1 MEWYREVQFVAAGI
15 MPVEW
20 AREYGT
26 TVNGMWVYDSYAPAH
41 WEKATIQQAHAEGR
55 RVQLAVPLIALTYH
69 IYEKEEHRYL
79 LDEVCRDI
87 DGNEAEVKWYY
98 WDSKPVYA
106 MCVYSRVF
114 LDYLLSDIKTAIEAG
129 ADSINV
135 DEIQTNIGLMSRDSK
150 DPGFCPRC
158 LEKFCAEL
166 DSDAPLR
173 RAAGI
178 ENVREFRRDDY
189 STLLRRLR
197 QEDALY
203 DLYVSVHNR
212 LAFRTAAEF
221 FSEIR
226 CAIAA
231 ADSEMAVTA
240 NLTGLG
246 TFLESNGQL
255 WGASWGELIDY
266 AMMENVY
273 VVDPTAFQSGPGH
286 QLLPRGKFT
295 SWYRLASALGGK
307 APAWLAPQIFVPRQ
321 LAGRKCVNYYL
332 LMFLESY
339 ANNGRWG
346 YYMYPGVDDKTRLE
360 ATVPELVKDYT
371 RFILEHRQY
380 YEGGTTE
387 NTIAILYAD
396 SAVLANPKGHHKYIA
411 LAQALAESGFQY
423 DVLYAGDDNFIPG
436 DIAPET
442 LARYR
447 AVLLPEAGTLTAS
460 QAAALKAYAKHG
472 GRVIVYS
479 ASRLGRSAGITTVRG
494 NRLLDFWT
502 HYRPRDR
509 ERIVAPLLDAVEGRI
524 EASDPFVNVV
534 RYRKGDEH
542 VCHVLNY
549 DYREADDTIA
559 PKTNVEIAVA
569 WPSEALPS
577 VRWLTLGGEERLT
590 AQLNGGRLSFS
601 LPKLDPYGLA
611 ILKE

>member
-1 MEWYREVQFVAAGI
+1 MEWYRAVQFIAAGI

-26 TVNGMWVYDSYAPAH
+26 TVNGMWDYNRAH
-41 WEKATIQQAHAEGR
+41 WEKAAVQQAHVEGR
-55 RVQLAVPLIALTYH
+55 RVQVAVPLIALTH
-69 IYEKEEHRYL
+69 QVYEKEENRHL
-79 LDEVCRDI
+79 MGEICRDI
-87 DGNEAEVKWYY
+87 DGNQAEVKWYY

-114 LDYLLSDIKTAIEAG
+114 IDYLLADIRTAIESG

-158 LEKFCAEL
+158 LEKFCAQL
-166 DSDAPLR
+166 DRDAPLR

-178 ENVREFRRDDY
+178 ENVRELRKDAY
-189 STLLRRLR
+189 ATLLRRLR
-197 QEDALY
+197 EEEALY
-203 DLYVSVHNR
+203 QLYVSVQNR
-212 LAFRTAAEF
+212 LAFQAVADF
-221 FSEIR
+221 LSDIR
-226 CAIAA
+226 RDIVA

-246 TFLESNGQL
+246 TFLENNGQL

-266 AMMENVY
+266 TMMENVY

-307 APAWLAPQIFVPRQ
+307 APAWLAPQIYVPKQ
-321 LAGRKCVNYYL
+321 LAGRTCVNYYL
-332 LMFLESY
+332 LMFLEAY

-346 YYMYPGVDDKTRLE
+346 YYMYPGVDAKTRLE
-360 ATVPELVKDYT
+360 ATVPKLVKDYT
-371 RFILEHRQY
+371 RFILEHRRY
-380 YEGGTTE
+380 YEGCTTD
-387 NTIAILYAD
+387 NKLAILYAD

-411 LAQALAESGFQY
+411 LAQALAESGLQY
-423 DVLYAGDDNFIPG
+423 DVLYAGDDNFISG

-460 QAAALKAYAKHG
+460 QTATLKAYARQG

-479 ASRLGRSAGITTVRG
+479 ANPLGRAAGITTIRG
-494 NRLLDFWT
+494 NRALDFWT

-509 ERIVAPLLDAVEGRI
+509 ERLVAPLLDSMEARI

-534 RYRKGDEH
+534 RHRKGKEH
-542 VCHVLNY
+542 ICHVLNY
-549 DYREADDTIA
+549 DYRQADDTIA
-559 PKTNVEIAVA
+559 PKGNVEIAMA
-569 WPSEALPS
+569 WPGEAVPS
-577 VRWLTLGGEERLT
+577 VCWMTLEGRENL
-590 AQLNGGRLSFS
+590 AAHLDDGRLSFTI
-601 LPKLDPYGLA
+601 PKLDPYGLA
-611 ILKE
+611 VIKE

>member
-1 MEWYREVQFVAAGI
+1 
-15 MPVEW
+15 
-20 AREYGT
+20 
-26 TVNGMWVYDSYAPAH
+26 
-41 WEKATIQQAHAEGR
+41 
-55 RVQLAVPLIALTYH
+55 
-69 IYEKEEHRYL
+69 
-79 LDEVCRDI
+79 
-87 DGNEAEVKWYY
+87 
-98 WDSKPVYA
+98 
-106 MCVYSRVF
+106 
-114 LDYLLSDIKTAIEAG
+114 
-129 ADSINV
+129 
-135 DEIQTNIGLMSRDSK
+135 
-150 DPGFCPRC
+150 
-158 LEKFCAEL
+158 
-166 DSDAPLR
+166 
-173 RAAGI
+173 
-178 ENVREFRRDDY
+178 VREFRRDDY

-321 LAGRKCVNYYL
+321 FAGRKCVNYYL
-332 LMFLESY
+332 LMFLEAY

-346 YYMYPGVDDKTRLE
+346 YYMYPGVDEKTRLE

-371 RFILEHRQY
+371 KFILEHRQY
-380 YEGGTTE
+380 YEGCATDNE
-387 NTIAILYAD
+387 IAILYAD

-411 LAQALAESGFQY
+411 VAQALAESGFQY
-423 DVLYAGDDNFIPG
+423 DVLFAGDDNFIAG

-442 LARYR
+442 LARYQ

-460 QAAALKAYAKHG
+460 QAATLKAYAKQG
-472 GRVIVYS
+472 GRVIAYS
-479 ASRLGRSAGITTVRG
+479 ANPLGRTAGIRTMRG
-494 NRLLDFWT
+494 SRPLDFWT
-502 HYRPRDR
+502 KYRPRDR
-509 ERIVAPLLDAVEGRI
+509 ERIVEPILDVVEARI
-524 EASDPFVNVV
+524 DVSDALVNVV

-542 VCHVLNY
+542 ICHVLNY

-559 PKTNVEIAVA
+559 AKHNVEID
-569 WPSEALPS
+569 LPWTDASRPTS
-577 VRWLTLGGEERLT
+577 VRWLTLDGEEHLPAGLNDGRVSFTLPRLDT
-590 AQLNGGRLSFS
+590 
-601 LPKLDPYGLA
+601 YGLA
-611 ILKE
+611 VIKG

>member
-1 MEWYREVQFVAAGI
+1 
-15 MPVEW
+15 
-20 AREYGT
+20 
-26 TVNGMWVYDSYAPAH
+26 
-41 WEKATIQQAHAEGR
+41 
-55 RVQLAVPLIALTYH
+55 
-69 IYEKEEHRYL
+69 
-79 LDEVCRDI
+79 
-87 DGNEAEVKWYY
+87 
-98 WDSKPVYA
+98 

>member
-1 MEWYREVQFVAAGI
+1 V
-15 MPVEW
+15 
-20 AREYGT
+20 
-26 TVNGMWVYDSYAPAH
+26 
-41 WEKATIQQAHAEGR
+41 
-55 RVQLAVPLIALTYH
+55 AVPLIALTH
-69 IYEKEEHRYL
+69 QIYEKEENRYL
-79 LDEVCRDI
+79 RGEVCCDI

-114 LDYLLSDIKTAIEAG
+114 RDYLLAGIQTAIEAG

-158 LEKFCAEL
+158 LERFCAQL
-166 DSDAPLR
+166 DSDVSLR

-178 ENVREFRRDDY
+178 ENVRELRRSDY

-197 QEDALY
+197 QEDAFY
-203 DLYVSVHNR
+203 QLYVSVHNR

-221 FSEIR
+221 FSETR

-295 SWYRLASALGGK
+295 SWYRLASSLGGK
-307 APAWLAPQIFVPRQ
+307 APAWLAPQIYVPRQ
-321 LAGRKCVNYYL
+321 LAGKKCVNYYL

-360 ATVPELVKDYT
+360 ATVPKLVKDYT

-380 YEGGTTE
+380 YEGCTT
-387 NTIAILYAD
+387 NNAIAILYAD

-436 DIAPET
+436 DISPET

-447 AVLLPEAGTLTAS
+447 AILLPEAGTLTAS
-460 QAAALKAYAKHG
+460 QTATLKAYAKQG
-472 GRVIVYS
+472 GRVIAYS
-479 ASRLGRSAGITTVRG
+479 ANPLGRSAGITTIRG
-494 NRLLDFWT
+494 NRLHDFWT
-502 HYRPRDR
+502 QYRPRDR
-509 ERIVAPLLDAVEGRI
+509 DRIVEPILDAVGARL
-524 EASDPFVNVV
+524 EASDPLVNVV

-542 VCHVLNY
+542 ICHVLNY
-549 DYREADDTIA
+549 DYREADDTVA
-559 PKTNVEIAVA
+559 PKKNVGIAMA
-569 WPSEALPS
+569 WPREAVPS
-577 VRWLTLGGEERLT
+577 VRWLTLEGEERL
-590 AQLNGGRLSFS
+590 AARLDEGRLSFT

-611 ILKE
+611 ILKG

>member
-1 MEWYREVQFVAAGI
+1 
-15 MPVEW
+15 
-20 AREYGT
+20 
-26 TVNGMWVYDSYAPAH
+26 
-41 WEKATIQQAHAEGR
+41 
-55 RVQLAVPLIALTYH
+55 
-69 IYEKEEHRYL
+69 
-79 LDEVCRDI
+79 
-87 DGNEAEVKWYY
+87 
-98 WDSKPVYA
+98 
-106 MCVYSRVF
+106 
-114 LDYLLSDIKTAIEAG
+114 
-129 ADSINV
+129 
-135 DEIQTNIGLMSRDSK
+135 
-150 DPGFCPRC
+150 
-158 LEKFCAEL
+158 
-166 DSDAPLR
+166 
-173 RAAGI
+173 
-178 ENVREFRRDDY
+178 
-189 STLLRRLR
+189 
-197 QEDALY
+197 
-203 DLYVSVHNR
+203 
-212 LAFRTAAEF
+212 
-221 FSEIR
+221 
-226 CAIAA
+226 
-231 ADSEMAVTA
+231 
-240 NLTGLG
+240 
-246 TFLESNGQL
+246 
-255 WGASWGELIDY
+255 
-266 AMMENVY
+266 
-273 VVDPTAFQSGPGH
+273 
-286 QLLPRGKFT
+286 LLPRGKFI

-321 LAGRKCVNYYL
+321 FAGKKCVNYYL
-332 LMFLESY
+332 LMFLEAY

-371 RFILEHRQY
+371 KFILDNREY
-380 YEGGTTE
+380 YEGCTTD